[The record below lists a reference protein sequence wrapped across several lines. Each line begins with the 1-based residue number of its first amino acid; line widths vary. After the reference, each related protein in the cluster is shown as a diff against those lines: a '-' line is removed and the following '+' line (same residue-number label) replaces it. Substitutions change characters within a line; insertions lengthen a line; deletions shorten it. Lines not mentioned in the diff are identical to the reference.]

1 MTALQAIQQAQ
12 QTGQIAITKRTAKLF
27 AIYLEIRNKHN
38 EFCTEAASYYA
49 DPDAEFDGLHGRL
62 QEPLER
68 YLGLC
73 SQEIFGIITDGLWGT
88 EFKGL

>member
-1 MTALQAIQQAQ
+1 MTALEAINQAQ
-12 QTGQIAITKRTAKLF
+12 ETGQIAITKRTAKLF

-38 EFCTEAASYYA
+38 EFCTEAASHYA
-49 DPDAEFDGLHGRL
+49 DPDAEFDGLHSRL

-73 SQEIFGIITDGLWGT
+73 SQEILGIINESLCSG
-88 EFKGL
+88 FKGL